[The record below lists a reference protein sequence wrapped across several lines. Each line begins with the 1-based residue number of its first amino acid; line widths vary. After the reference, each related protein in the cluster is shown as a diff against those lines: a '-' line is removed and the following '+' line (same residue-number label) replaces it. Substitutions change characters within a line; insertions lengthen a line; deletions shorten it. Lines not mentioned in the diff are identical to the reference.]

1 MTMVNNR
8 GRDVKEDS
16 KEKTEEVE
24 EVKEEKSKHPA
35 PKKKSIL
42 SLSGLIIAVLGALGL
57 VGAILLDPLMNMTDS
72 NHSADI
78 NIGGTQMMAVLAA
91 AMVVIVGMVITI
103 IMRSKSAKG

>member
-8 GRDVKEDS
+8 GGDVEEDS

-24 EVKEEKSKHPA
+24 EVKEEKSEPPR

-42 SLSGLIIAVLGALGL
+42 SMSGLIIAVLGAIGL
-57 VGAILLDPLMNMTDS
+57 VGAVLLDPIMNMIDT

-78 NIGGTQMMAVLAA
+78 NIGTTQMMAVLAA
-91 AMVVIVGMVITI
+91 AIVVIVGMVITI
-103 IMRSKSAKG
+103 AMRSKSAKG